1 MPAEV
6 YIAKENAYSK
16 TQTNAVALS
25 VASPNTYANHKEPST
40 ANKYRKHKIKF
51 RENSVLVVQLLANKH
66 TALHQEWSISY
77 D

>member
-16 TQTNAVALS
+16 TKTNAMALS
-25 VASPNTYANHKEPST
+25 VAPHNHYVKHKEPSN

-51 RENSVLVVQLLANKH
+51 RENSVLDVLLLAHKH
-66 TALHQEWSISY
+66 TALRQEWSRSY